1 MSHVQSWRSSLIAL
15 GLCVGMGLVLT
26 TKVDAVPAF
35 ARQTGLNCN
44 QCHTSTYPVPG
55 FTYTGKM
62 FRLRGYRTPNIG
74 ERMQVNPGQ
83 FGGLDLSVADY
94 TSYFF
99 RIAPYSQTKP
109 AGVAQEWTRT
119 YPLYQTMSFFFV
131 GPVAPNIGT
140 WLEVYFQNAQTG
152 RQQTIEQSFANV
164 NELELV
170 WSKDI
175 GDNIVGVQLT
185 NRGGADGTAPFWWPF
200 LGQRYWDHDVGVGPS
215 PGQLGAY
222 TYLNRLVYAY
232 AGVSP
237 GGDNRDW
244 DGKNLFTNLAFS
256 PLHTDLNELW
266 LNLEFNTGEDMVPLV
281 NSRQR
286 NGGTPFAYTYAFGLP
301 VQGIDAKTTDNFKR
315 LHTELRYNTVDRGPH
330 TIETAVMWSTSKDTY
345 TDGTEAKV
353 NAMGAWLRYEHNR
366 KWGVS
371 GTVTKPVNYTYTDAT
386 GEHEIDTAKSWSVH
400 MWIKPYMNFQP
411 GIQISNGIGTRSLTA
426 KQFGNG
432 TTISLIIPVL
442 Y

>member
-1 MSHVQSWRSSLIAL
+1 LWRRLSAL
-15 GLCVGMGLVLT
+15 ALFSGFALLMT
-26 TKVDAVPAF
+26 SEAEAVPAF
-35 ARQTGLNCN
+35 ARQTGLSCN

-83 FGGLDLSVADY
+83 FGGLDLSVSDY

-99 RIAPYSQTKP
+99 RIAPFSSTRP
-109 AGVAQEWTRT
+109 AGVDQPTTNR

-131 GPVAPNIGT
+131 GPVSPSIGT
-140 WLEVYFQNAQTG
+140 WLEVYYQNTTASSAG
-152 RQQTIEQSFANV
+152 TIEQSLANV

-222 TYLNRLVYAY
+222 TYLNRLVYLY
-232 AGVSP
+232 AGISP

-244 DGKNLFTNLAFS
+244 DGRNMFLNAAFS
-256 PLHTDLNELW
+256 PLHQDISELW
-266 LNLEFNTGEDMVPLV
+266 VNLEYNFGNDMVPLV
-281 NSRQR
+281 NSRVR
-286 NGGTPFAYTYAFGLP
+286 NAGTDFAYTYAFGLP
-301 VQGIDAKTTDNFKR
+301 VQGVPAKTTDSFNR

-330 TIETAVMWSTSKDTY
+330 TVETAVMWSTSKDNY
-345 TDGTEAKV
+345 TDGTEASV
-353 NAMGAWLRYEHNR
+353 QSVGAWARYEHNR
-366 KWGVS
+366 KWGLS
-371 GTVTKPVNYTYTDAT
+371 GSLTKPINYKYTDAT
-386 GEHEIDTAKSWSVH
+386 GEQEIDTHHSWSVH
-400 MWIKPYMNFQP
+400 AWIKPWMNFQP
-411 GIQISNGIGTRSLTA
+411 GIQVSNGLGARSLTGD
-426 KQFGNG
+426 QLGNG
-432 TTISLIIPVL
+432 LTVNFIIPVL